1 MTIWHILFLSCIT
14 EELTKKLDAQK
25 TEYEEKISSLEE
37 RLRHYHHS
45 PKPEGR
51 LTESTATSTQIA
63 STQSATLA
71 TPMATV
77 KPTTSVKYSSTRVS
91 VTPTAS
97 IRPLASTTQTPT
109 AAVTPTLIAATNTSS
124 SQQQAC
130 VAPVAPVTTVTT
142 ESVTTMDTGSTSTLI
157 SSVTM
162 ATSREAP
169 TTTTTTVEAPV
180 ASNVG
185 SVEPSTSL
193 VTSIETSS
201 TSHDSSALLQETQ
214 EPQSSSRESSVAPV
228 TQQDSHATIQPP
240 VALKHIKPSA
250 TSSSGNLTVSV
261 PTVSI
266 VKIKHPG
273 LTTVGAHP
281 SRVIKR
287 QRIEEDSSTDQ
298 EGSSGESKKLKREA
312 TATEVSM
319 NAYTCIQLF
328 IVY

>member
-1 MTIWHILFLSCIT
+1 M
-14 EELTKKLDAQK
+14 DAQK
-25 TEYEEKISSLEE
+25 TEYEERISSLEE

-51 LTESTATSTQIA
+51 LTESTAMTTQTP

-77 KPTTSVKYSSTRVS
+77 KPTTSVKYSASTRVS

-130 VAPVAPVTTVTT
+130 VAPIAPVTTVTT
-142 ESVTTMDTGSTSTLI
+142 ESVTTMDTGSTSA
-157 SSVTM
+157 SVGSVTM
-162 ATSREAP
+162 TTSGEVP
-169 TTTTTTVEAPV
+169 TTTATTVDAPITSTISV
-180 ASNVG
+180 
-185 SVEPSTSL
+185 VEPTATSL
-193 VTSIETSS
+193 VVSVETSH
-201 TSHDSSALLQETQ
+201 TSRDSSAHLQEPQ
-214 EPQSSSRESSVAPV
+214 EPQSSSRESSVAPI
-228 TQQDSHATIQPP
+228 TQQDNQAVIQPP
-240 VALKHIKPSA
+240 AALKHVRPSA
-250 TSSSGNLTVSV
+250 ATSTGNLTVSV

-273 LTTVGAHP
+273 LSSVGAHP

-298 EGSSGESKKLKREA
+298 EGSSGDSKKFKREV
-312 TATEVSM
+312 TATEVRM
-319 NAYTCIQLF
+319 YT
-328 IVY
+328 YRYS